1 MRHLSLIAVAG
12 LAFIAP
18 AVAAPP
24 KKPAGK
30 AKPEAVDPFIKN
42 TIWTGMVAAV
52 NATSISVT
60 SDKALTRQFSI
71 YSGTI
76 IGPGAKGTLSDLQ
89 VGGRVIVSFSEVPG
103 SNVAKAENISPPKEP
118 KVGAP
123 RKKKKKP

>member
-1 MRHLSLIAVAG
+1 MRHLTLIATAS

-42 TIWTGMVAAV
+42 TIWTGKIAAV
-52 NATSISVT
+52 DATSISVT
-60 SDKALTRQFSI
+60 SDKALTRKFSI
-71 YSGTI
+71 YPGTI
-76 IGPGAKGTLSDLQ
+76 IGPAAKGTLSDLQ

-103 SNVAKAENISPPKEP
+103 STVAKAENISPPKEP
-118 KVGAP
+118 KARAA
-123 RKKKKKP
+123 RKKKP